1 LIPHKNSS
9 NGSLNNPMTKKQQ
22 KISFKRFI
30 TETSTVQ
37 VNAAIDYLI
46 ERNANFTKPFVEIN
60 PFLLKTMKIS

>member
-1 LIPHKNSS
+1 
-9 NGSLNNPMTKKQQ
+9 MTKKQQ

-37 VNAAIDYLI
+37 VNAAINYLI

-60 PFLLKTMKIS
+60 PFLLKKMKIS